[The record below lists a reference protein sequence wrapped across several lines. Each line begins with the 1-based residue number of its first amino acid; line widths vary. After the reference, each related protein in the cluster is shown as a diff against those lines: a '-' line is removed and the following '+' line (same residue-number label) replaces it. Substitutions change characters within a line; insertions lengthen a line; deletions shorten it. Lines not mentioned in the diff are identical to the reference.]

1 MQTTHKFPKTGLLL
15 VGSVTL
21 VLAST
26 SAVAA
31 LNLGGIGS
39 IVNGVEKVTGLTAP
53 ILDKAGVDSTPLEE
67 VNNAVGT
74 FNQTVG
80 EVNYHL
86 SQLRSFYS
94 AIVGGN
100 LWGILDGIDSV
111 IGVLGIPDPDA
122 TAIVLNKEPF
132 ESIELNKQAKAA
144 QVQIVHGITASVLGK
159 SGQARLGAVMQQ
171 ADHLT
176 QQAAAY
182 SEAAQTKNITQEVLK
197 EMAKTQA
204 AGALLERIQ
213 SAQLLDLQIG
223 QAGTN
228 LALSDISGAIE
239 QINHAREIEQISQA
253 ALMQSEGHSV
263 IIPSLKIGQPPDY
276 TNWKK

>member
-1 MQTTHKFPKTGLLL
+1 MQTTHKSQKTGLLL
-15 VGSVTL
+15 VSSVTL

-39 IVNGVEKVTGLTAP
+39 IVNGVGKVTGLTAP
-53 ILDKAGVDSTPLEE
+53 ILDKAGVDPTPLEE

-122 TAIVLNKEPF
+122 TAIVLNKKPKEPF
-132 ESIELNKQAKAA
+132 EPKDIIRLNKQAKAA
-144 QVQIVHGITASVLGK
+144 QVQIVQGITASVLGK
-159 SGQARLGAVMQQ
+159 SGQARLGAVIQL
-171 ADHLT
+171 ADHLA
-176 QQAAAY
+176 QQTAAY
-182 SEAAQTKNITQEVLK
+182 SEAGPTHLMAVTQTIW
-197 EMAKTQA
+197 
-204 AGALLERIQ
+204 GFC
-213 SAQLLDLQIG
+213 
-223 QAGTN
+223 
-228 LALSDISGAIE
+228 
-239 QINHAREIEQISQA
+239 
-253 ALMQSEGHSV
+253 
-263 IIPSLKIGQPPDY
+263 
-276 TNWKK
+276 

>member
-1 MQTTHKFPKTGLLL
+1 MQTTYKPPKTGLLL

-39 IVNGVEKVTGLTAP
+39 IVNGVGKVTGLTAP
-53 ILDKAGVDSTPLEE
+53 ILDKAGVAPTPLEE

-122 TAIVLNKEPF
+122 TAIVLNKKPF

-204 AGALLERIQ
+204 AGTLLERIQ
-213 SAQLLDLQIG
+213 SAQLLELQIG

-239 QINHAREIEQISQA
+239 QINHAREFELESQA